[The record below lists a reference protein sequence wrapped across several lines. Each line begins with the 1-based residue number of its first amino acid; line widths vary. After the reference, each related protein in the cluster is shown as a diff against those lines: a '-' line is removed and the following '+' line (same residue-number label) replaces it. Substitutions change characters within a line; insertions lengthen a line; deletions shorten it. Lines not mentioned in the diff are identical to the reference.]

1 MNMNMSVQTACIGR
15 KVRQRRVS
23 CQLPAGLRWSQR
35 ESYCQYIPDSSQW
48 PAVDPTQQ
56 YVDFTCVFPI
66 SQCYITL
73 ILQVRTTGLAGGGG
87 GREGAWGFV

>member
-1 MNMNMSVQTACIGR
+1 MHCH
-15 KVRQRRVS
+15 VS
-23 CQLPAGLRWSQR
+23 CHLAAGLRWSQR
-35 ESYCQYIPDSSQW
+35 ESYCQYIPDSAQW

-73 ILQVRTTGLAGGGG
+73 IVQVRVHTVSRGAWEGGGHK
-87 GREGAWGFV
+87 WMLSPLNSTLHTI